1 MDLKASCLAACE
13 RHFHVVWS
21 RIRDVPH
28 RDGGILPSE
37 MVAFICLVLEQ
48 GATAV
53 VESGRKNGYSTE
65 TLAACTELGFE
76 LISVEREP
84 ILQVDQYLS
93 RKYPVGVYLQRGNGR
108 RLVPYHVRRRV
119 RQADRVA
126 ALLDGPKGL
135 KALKLFD
142 KIGGRS
148 THGAVHDA
156 SRLRWSKG
164 LVEPNPVRTAL
175 EARTCWF
182 TDDPDYAKTAAPL
195 DRDVERPEFA
205 NRPRPATVRTRW
217 RYFPAGGGDPSSEP
231 KPRSIPPGPVCACY
245 ARRNFREPSS

>member
-1 MDLKASCLAACE
+1 MSSQKNKETFDLVVIGGGSGGLATAQRAAE
-13 RHFHVVWS
+13 Y
-21 RIRDVPH
+21 
-28 RDGGILPSE
+28 
-37 MVAFICLVLEQ
+37 
-48 GATAV
+48 GARVAV

-76 LISVEREP
+76 LVSIEREP

-93 RKYPVGVYLQRGNGR
+93 RKYPARVYLQRGNGR
-108 RLVPYHVRRRV
+108 RLVPYYVRRRV
-119 RQADRVA
+119 RQGDRVA

-142 KIGGRS
+142 RIGWRS
-148 THGAVHDA
+148 THGAMHDA

-182 TDDPDYAKTAAPL
+182 TDDPDYAKRAAPL
-195 DRDVERPEFA
+195 DRDVVRPEFA
-205 NRPRPATVRTRW
+205 NTPETYDCAYTLAILPGQKWRPV
-217 RYFPAGGGDPSSEP
+217 AGA
-231 KPRSIPPGPVCACY
+231 KA
-245 ARRNFREPSS
+245 A